1 MVEPLKEGTIAP
13 DFESADQNGDR
24 IKLSDFNGQVRV
36 VYFYPRDNTP
46 GCTTEACNFRDNYQD
61 YEKRGVKVFGI
72 SVDSEASHKKF
83 ADRYDLNF
91 TLVADKSKE
100 IAEKYG
106 VLGPSSA
113 KRVTYIVDKEGKIA
127 YVYPKVS
134 PKDHATDVLAKIEE
148 LKI

>member
-1 MVEPLKEGTIAP
+1 MVEPLNEGTVAP
-13 DFESADQNGDR
+13 DFESVDQNGER
-24 IKLSDFNGQVRV
+24 VKFSDFNGKVRV

-46 GCTTEACNFRDNYQD
+46 GCTTEACNFRDNYPE

-83 ADRYDLNF
+83 ADRYELNF
-91 TLVADKSKE
+91 TLVADKSKD

-113 KRVTYIVDKEGKIA
+113 KRVTYIIDREGRIA
-127 YVYPKVS
+127 HVYPKVS
-134 PKDHATDVLAKIEE
+134 PKEHAAEVLRKIEE
-148 LKI
+148 LKL